1 MTWVL
6 DIFGENEN
14 PYVIR
19 LWSKFQ
25 PDPDHGFQNMAI
37 LLMKTNFLEGRLNR
51 CTLEKDTVRLC

>member
-1 MTWVL
+1 MWVL

-25 PDPDHGFQNMAI
+25 PDLDRGFLDMVV
-37 LLMKTNFLEGRLNR
+37 LLHKTNFLEGRLNHR
-51 CTLEKDTVRLC
+51 TLEKDTV